1 MNTAAAPPTIL
12 SAEPIFD
19 ISNPW
24 PCCAIASP
32 FVPRGGRCPRRFK
45 YGDRG
50 ESNTLTNRRAGG
62 PDACKESDHAR
73 RESEPG
79 RERGVGVRGRAGGGG
94 GARPPPGT
102 KSPGRA
108 GPRPPPP
115 NTPAPPPPNR
125 VQGRSVES
133 SAAASATTHAKT
145 A

>member
-1 MNTAAAPPTIL
+1 MNNAAAPPPSL
-12 SAEPIFD
+12 PAEPIFD
-19 ISNPW
+19 ISDPW

-79 RERGVGVRGRAGGGG
+79 RERGVGVRGRAHERQG
-94 GARPPPGT
+94 RPP
-102 KSPGRA
+102 A
-108 GPRPPPP
+108 
-115 NTPAPPPPNR
+115 PA
-125 VQGRSVES
+125 
-133 SAAASATTHAKT
+133 T
-145 A
+145 